1 MQEWVPFL
9 QKNIIWVFAWV
20 GLAVMLAISV
30 VKQLLVRYRLASPQQ
45 ATLLMNQ
52 QNGVMLDLRSKDDF
66 RKGHIAGAM
75 RVSATDLKNGK
86 LAEFE
91 AHKSHPVILVCK
103 TGQTAI
109 EAATI
114 LTKAGFEQV
123 FVLENGLISWNEAKL
138 PLIAGSK
145 K

>member
-30 VKQLLVRYRLASPQQ
+30 VKQLLVRYRLASPQH

-52 QNGVMLDLRSKDDF
+52 QNGVMFDLRSKDDF
-66 RKGHIAGAM
+66 RKGHIAGAI
-75 RVSATDLKNGK
+75 RASAPDIKNGK
-86 LAEFE
+86 LAELE
-91 AHKSHPVILVCK
+91 VHKSHPVILVCK
-103 TGQTAI
+103 TGQIAI
-109 EAATI
+109 EVATI

-123 FVLENGLISWNEAKL
+123 FVLENGLNSWNEAKL